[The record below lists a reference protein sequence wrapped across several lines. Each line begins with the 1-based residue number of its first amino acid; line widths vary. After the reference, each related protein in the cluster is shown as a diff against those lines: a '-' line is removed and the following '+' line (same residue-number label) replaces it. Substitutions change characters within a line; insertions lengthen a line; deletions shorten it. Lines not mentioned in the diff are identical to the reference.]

1 MRASAADALRF
12 AARTLGA
19 AKACAKRSV
28 PTSASSS
35 NRATVSISEP
45 SAKPGWPYIQHR
57 GGPKGFL
64 RMLDDH
70 TLAFADFRGNKQYI
84 SAGNVA
90 GDDRTVLFL
99 SGLSF
104 ANPARALRSRF
115 ASSSPMLI
123 PNSSAPHRPRLRRPH
138 RARVCV

>member
-1 MRASAADALRF
+1 
-12 AARTLGA
+12 
-19 AKACAKRSV
+19 
-28 PTSASSS
+28 
-35 NRATVSISEP
+35 
-45 SAKPGWPYIQHR
+45 
-57 GGPKGFL
+57 
-64 RMLDDH
+64 MLDDH